1 MKIGVYAKSVIDP
14 KHRDALTI
22 LVNTLKDRN
31 HDIYCPPSLEDFIRM
46 NTNGIVPHVFDYY
59 SKSYVGI
66 DVLFS
71 VGGDGTILDSLH
83 LVRDSEIPVLAINT
97 GRLGFLASVSA
108 EKIQFAVEQVELGL
122 YKIEPRSL
130 LHLESSEEI
139 FDYNFGLND
148 FVIHKKETSS
158 MIVVH
163 AYLNGEFLNSYWSD
177 GLIVSTPTGSTGYS
191 LSCGGPIIFPKSD
204 SFVITPIAPHNLN
217 VRPVVLSD
225 DVVISFEIRGRASS
239 YLASLDARS
248 HSITNQVSMAVKK
261 ANFCLNLMQL
271 NDVNFMDTLRNKLN
285 WGFDKRMEGLDH

>member
-14 KHRDALTI
+14 KHRDALTV
-22 LVNTLKDRN
+22 LVNTLHARG
-31 HDIYCPPSLEDFIRM
+31 HEIFCPPSLEDFIRM
-46 NTNGIVPHVFDYY
+46 NTNGIVPRVFDYFT
-59 SKSYVGI
+59 KFEVGI

-83 LVRDSEIPVLAINT
+83 LVRDSGIPVLAINT
-97 GRLGFLASVSA
+97 GRLGFLASVST
-108 EKIQFAVEQVELGL
+108 EKITFAIEQVELGL

-225 DVVISFEIRGRASS
+225 DVVISFEISGRANS

-261 ANFCLNLMQL
+261 ADFCLNLMQL
-271 NDVNFMDTLRNKLN
+271 NEVNFMDTLRNKLN
-285 WGFDKRMEGLDH
+285 WGFDKRMEGIEI